1 MAFFFNRARSR
12 QPIDVVR
19 TTKDLLARVHEAPNS
34 PKVWRPDATRVFIT
48 DARID
53 RRGAGKAARSHEAGG
68 PGDTRADEFFPI
80 EVNTSPEQVYALIQA
95 SLQED
100 LLYDLSQ
107 SIHLLPFEARK
118 DTQTI
123 FSHALRFRP
132 TGYPPDKDPPVI
144 SYLVHHRPEIL
155 VELCRGYSQP
165 QSAMPCGV
173 ILREA
178 LKFDV
183 VTAVVLYDQS
193 KEGESAVRLSDL
205 KPNLPQRG
213 DGVFWN
219 FFEWV
224 DKSNFEVSADAFTT
238 FREILTRHKN
248 LVTAYLATNFELF
261 FGRFNNIL
269 IQSDSYVTKRQ
280 SIKLLGEILLDRAN
294 YNVMMAYV
302 ESGENL
308 KLCMKLL
315 RDDRKMVQYEGFHV
329 FKVFVANPNK
339 SVAVQRILINNRDRL
354 LRFLPKFLEDRTD
367 DDQFTDEKSFLVR
380 QIELLPK
387 EPVERSRPSGESR
400 GVNAAAVA

>member
-1 MAFFFNRARSR
+1 MSFFFNRGRSR
-12 QPIDVVR
+12 QPADVVR
-19 TTKDLLARVHEAPNS
+19 STKELLLRIQEAPSN
-34 PKVWRPDATRVFIT
+34 PK
-48 DARID
+48 
-53 RRGAGKAARSHEAGG
+53 
-68 PGDTRADEFFPI
+68 ADEELAKQLAQMKI
-80 EVNTSPEQVYALIQA
+80 IVQGTQEITTSPDQVHALVQA
-95 SLQED
+95 TLQED
-100 LLYDLSQ
+100 LLFDLSRT
-107 SIHLLPFEARK
+107 IHLLPFEARK

-123 FSHALRFRP
+123 FSHILRFRP
-132 TGYPPDKDPPVI
+132 AAYAPDKDPPVI
-144 SYLVHHRPEIL
+144 SYIVHNRPEVL
-155 VELCRGYSQP
+155 VELCRGYNQS

-183 VTAVVLYDQS
+183 VTAVILYDQS
-193 KEGESAVRLSDL
+193 NEGEPAVRLSEL
-205 KPNLPQRG
+205 KPNLPQSG
-213 DGVFWN
+213 NGVFWN
-219 FFEWV
+219 FFHWI

-238 FREILTRHKN
+238 FREILTRHKS
-248 LVTAYLATNFELF
+248 LVTAYLATNFDLF
-261 FGRFNNIL
+261 FGKFNNIL

-302 ESGENL
+302 ESGDNL

-339 SVAVQRILINNRDRL
+339 SMAVQRILINNRDRL

-380 QIELLPK
+380 QIELLPR
-387 EPVERSRPSGESR
+387 EPVDPGRPSREAHPGH
-400 GVNAAAVA
+400 NTAAAV

>member
-1 MAFFFNRARSR
+1 MAFFFNRGRSR
-12 QPIDVVR
+12 QPADVVR
-19 TTKDLLARVHEAPNS
+19 STKELLMRVQETPSN
-34 PKVWRPDATRVFIT
+34 PK
-48 DARID
+48 
-53 RRGAGKAARSHEAGG
+53 
-68 PGDTRADEFFPI
+68 GDEELAKQLSQMK
-80 EVNTSPEQVYALIQA
+80 VNTSPDQVHALIQA
-95 SLQED
+95 TLQED
-100 LLYDLSQ
+100 LLYELSR

-123 FSHALRFRP
+123 FSHILRFRP
-132 TGYPPDKDPPVI
+132 TSFAPDKDPPVI
-144 SYLVHHRPEIL
+144 SYIVHHRPEIL
-155 VELCRGYSQP
+155 IELCRGYSES

-193 KEGESAVRLSDL
+193 HEGEPAVRLSDL
-205 KPNLPQRG
+205 KPNLPQKG
-213 DGVFWN
+213 DGVFWK
-219 FFEWV
+219 FFDWI

-238 FREILTRHKN
+238 FREILTRHKS

-261 FGRFNNIL
+261 FGRFNDNL
-269 IQSDSYVTKRQ
+269 VQSDSYVTKRQ

-387 EPVERSRPSGESR
+387 EPIDRARTTPQSGA
-400 GVNAAAVA
+400 NTATVA